1 MAMDN
6 EQETIRSKRIFQT
19 NAPCPGG
26 APPALKLRQAGSN
39 HENILSMSVK
49 VTVTKPVS
57 FRGKGL
63 REFLKPK
70 DVTE

>member
-1 MAMDN
+1 MSHAW
-6 EQETIRSKRIFQT
+6 R
-19 NAPCPGG
+19 AP
-26 APPALKLRQAGSN
+26 SH
-39 HENILSMSVK
+39 HENALGVSVK

-63 REFLKPK
+63 REVLKPK

>member
-1 MAMDN
+1 MPHA
-6 EQETIRSKRIFQT
+6 RR
-19 NAPCPGG
+19 AH
-26 APPALKLRQAGSN
+26 SN
-39 HENILSMSVK
+39 HENIVGMSVK

-63 REFLKPK
+63 RELLKPK